1 MKLFLILVVNLLLTP
16 CLTMASPLQS
26 ELLSHRLTELLP
38 REARWGVALIDIQS
52 GKEIINAGNVNE
64 LLLPASLAKLF
75 TAGATLEQEKEG
87 KAVLL
92 TTEILHDGHLTNGT
106 LNGSIYLRG
115 NGNCLLSADDLK
127 KAAQTLRT
135 KGIGS
140 VTGGVVADD
149 SRFDPRGLER
159 TRKGTGYTPAGALG
173 LDLHT
178 VSVTVAPAEPE
189 KSPMVSIEPPN
200 AQARFAVA
208 AKTGGGGKNSLSVT
222 RLDDQSYT
230 ASGDIP
236 NNSAPLRWRFPLDDP
251 ALYAAQSFSTILT
264 EVGIKVSSDV
274 SKGKTPVDSTRLTE
288 ISGPTMETFVAEM
301 NTHSLNVAADNLLL
315 ALAASDSLPATRE
328 NGAQAI
334 SRHLERYG
342 ITAREVR
349 IADGSG
355 LLPGNRITPGA
366 MARYLTSA
374 AKQTWFP
381 AFHQSLPRAGMD
393 GTLRNGSFK
402 NERFRAKSGSLEN
415 VVSLAGYGVD
425 KGGREITFAFI
436 ANSPGPL
443 PPNARNAGDIVM
455 QFLYDEVLQ

>member
-1 MKLFLILVVNLLLTP
+1 
-16 CLTMASPLQS
+16 
-26 ELLSHRLTELLP
+26 
-38 REARWGVALIDIQS
+38 
-52 GKEIINAGNVNE
+52 
-64 LLLPASLAKLF
+64 
-75 TAGATLEQEKEG
+75 
-87 KAVLL
+87 
-92 TTEILHDGHLTNGT
+92 
-106 LNGSIYLRG
+106 
-115 NGNCLLSADDLK
+115 
-127 KAAQTLRT
+127 
-135 KGIGS
+135 
-140 VTGGVVADD
+140 
-149 SRFDPRGLER
+149 
-159 TRKGTGYTPAGALG
+159 
-173 LDLHT
+173 
-178 VSVTVAPAEPE
+178 
-189 KSPMVSIEPPN
+189 
-200 AQARFAVA
+200 
-208 AKTGGGGKNSLSVT
+208 
-222 RLDDQSYT
+222 
-230 ASGDIP
+230 
-236 NNSAPLRWRFPLDDP
+236 
-251 ALYAAQSFSTILT
+251 
-264 EVGIKVSSDV
+264 
-274 SKGKTPVDSTRLTE
+274 
-288 ISGPTMETFVAEM
+288 METFVAEM